1 MLQWMTRPLTT
12 TDRSASVS
20 RKIVKG
26 IEVKRKGGLDLS
38 AAAAH
43 LFDRHRLK
51 NHHLT
56 VKVAE
61 DLDALRV
68 PFIGRR
74 HPAGL

>member
-1 MLQWMTRPLTT
+1 V
-12 TDRSASVS
+12 DDASFDNDGTVGQRQS
-20 RKIVKG
+20 QIVKG
-26 IEVKRKGGLDLS
+26 IEVKGKGRFNLS

-51 NHHLT
+51 HHDLS
-56 VKVAE
+56 VEVAE